1 MNVYRIE
8 VKVAATMYVK
18 ASGEKEARRFAEDF
32 DCTTVQFGENETV
45 VPVSGRMFD
54 DPDLPIV
61 SISPVGT
68 LYVGKMKTVT
78 VAEEDV

>member
-18 ASGEKEARRFAEDF
+18 ASSEKEAKRFAEDF
-32 DCTTVQFGENETV
+32 DCTSVQIGENETL
-45 VPVSGRMFD
+45 VPVSSKMFD

-61 SISPVGT
+61 SLSPAGT

>member
-18 ASGEKEARRFAEDF
+18 ASSEVEAREKANGYDVSLVEFN
-32 DCTTVQFGENETV
+32 ENFPSIQVTD
-45 VPVSGRMFD
+45 RAFD
-54 DPDLPIV
+54 DPDLHDV
-61 SISPVGT
+61 SLSKAGT

-78 VAEEDV
+78 IAEEDV